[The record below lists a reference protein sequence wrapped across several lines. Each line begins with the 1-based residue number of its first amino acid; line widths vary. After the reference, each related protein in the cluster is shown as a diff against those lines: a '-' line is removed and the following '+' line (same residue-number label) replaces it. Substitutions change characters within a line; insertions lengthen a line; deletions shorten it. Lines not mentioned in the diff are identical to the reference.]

1 MRMIKITDGLRRVFI
16 SILLMTA
23 IPLMAESLQPVDHS
37 NNNNGRISVF
47 LDGPWWLDQDFIR
60 QEIPIVNY
68 VRDKETAD
76 VHIMMTRHGA
86 GRAGTN
92 YAISFLGR
100 RGFAGIDQEF
110 IYWAPSSNSGDDT
123 RRGYT
128 NKIKIGLV
136 KYIAT
141 TPLVDR
147 IVVDYDYDR
156 EAVIREEY
164 AEPEIDPWDSWVFE
178 LYGGGNYSREEKQKA
193 YSSRFGFFADRVTS
207 EWKIRMRP
215 YFNFSERTYYT
226 EDDTIVSS
234 SHRHGHQAYVVK
246 SINDHW
252 SVGVF
257 NSSRSSTFH
266 NMRFEIELNPALEY
280 SLFPYEEATRRS
292 VTFAYRM
299 GYGYHNYEEMTIFEQ
314 ESEFLFSQSLEAAA
328 RFQQPWGNFRAGV
341 TGQHFFHDFSVNRA
355 EIFASVN
362 LRIFQGF
369 SLNVNTNY
377 NVINDLISISA
388 GDMTVEEILLEQA
401 QQATSYSFSGSIG
414 LSYTFG
420 SEFSADFNPRL

>member
-1 MRMIKITDGLRRVFI
+1 MRIRKGSFRGVFVAI
-16 SILLMTA
+16 VIIALSIA
-23 IPLMAESLQPVDHS
+23 AVDVVNATNRS
-37 NNNNGRISVF
+37 NNNNARISVF

-68 VRDKETAD
+68 VRDKEAAD
-76 VHIMMTRHGA
+76 VHIMMSRHGA

-92 YAISFLGR
+92 YAISFIGR
-100 RGFAGIDQEF
+100 RSFIGVDQEF

-147 IVVDYDYDR
+147 IRVDYDYDR
-156 EAVIREEY
+156 EAVIRDEE
-164 AEPEIDPWDSWVFE
+164 AEPVVDPWNSWVFE
-178 LYGGGNYSREEKQKA
+178 LYGGGNYRREERQKS
-193 YSSRFGFFADRVTS
+193 YSSRFGFFADRVTT

-226 EDDTIVSS
+226 EEDTIVSS
-234 SHRHGHQAYVVK
+234 SHRHGHQSYVIK

-266 NMRFEIELNPALEY
+266 NMHFEFELVPALEY
-280 SLFPYEEATRRS
+280 SLFPYDEATRRS
-292 VTFAYRM
+292 VTLAYRM
-299 GYGYHNYEEMTIFEQ
+299 GYGYHNYEEMTIFEK
-314 ESEFLFSQSLEAAA
+314 ESEFLFSQSLEASA
-328 RFQQPWGNFRAGV
+328 RFQQPWGNFRAGI
-341 TGQHFFHDFSVNRA
+341 TGKHFFHDWSVNRA
-355 EIFASVN
+355 EIFANVN
-362 LRIFQGF
+362 FRLFQGF
-369 SLNVNTNY
+369 SLNVSTNY
-377 NVINDLISISA
+377 NMINDLISIPA